1 MAREIAEI
9 PALAERLLA
18 RDDAIAAIAKRI
30 GDANPRFA
38 VLCARGSSG
47 HVTVFMR
54 YLLEARLGLLVSAAA
69 PSVVTAYKKRP
80 EMRDALFVVVSQSG
94 RSPDLVMATRVAREC
109 GALTLAIVNDEDS
122 PAAKAAD
129 LVLPINAGPEK
140 AVAATKTVALSMIA
154 GTALVGALSQDDAEL
169 AAALRRLPRRLA
181 DALSCDW
188 SDWSNSLIDAPAA
201 FVAARGYGFG
211 TAREVALKLTETLRL
226 PALGYSAAELRHGPR
241 AAISP
246 STPVLLLR
254 QNDEAATAVDEL
266 ARDLQQAGDRV
277 FLAGGPQSSLP
288 WTGDDHPVCDPIVM
302 LVPAY
307 RAIEMAARK
316 LGFDPDN
323 PPHLNKVTQTL

>member
-188 SDWSNSLIDAPAA
+188 SEWSNSLIDAPAA

-246 STPVLLLR
+246 ATPVLLLR

>member
-1 MAREIAEI
+1 MACEIAEI
-9 PALAERLLA
+9 PALAEGLLVQGGA
-18 RDDAIAAIAKRI
+18 VAAIAKRV
-30 GDANPRFA
+30 DEANPRFA

-80 EMRDALFVVVSQSG
+80 EMHDTLFVVVSQSG

-109 GALTLAIVNDEDS
+109 GALTLAIVNDENS

-129 LVLPINAGPEK
+129 MVLPINAGPEK

-154 GTALVGALSQDDAEL
+154 GTALVAALSRDAEL
-169 AAALRRLPRRLA
+169 EAALRRLPGRLA
-181 DALSCDW
+181 AALSCDW
-188 SDWSNSLIDAPAA
+188 SDWSNSLLGAPAA

-246 STPVLLLR
+246 ATPVLLLR

-266 ARDLQQAGDRV
+266 AHDLKQAGDRV

-288 WTGDDHPVCDPIVM
+288 WIGDDHPVCDPIVM
-302 LVPAY
+302 LIPAY

-316 LGFDPDN
+316 LGLDPDN
-323 PPHLNKVTQTL
+323 PPHLNKVTRTL